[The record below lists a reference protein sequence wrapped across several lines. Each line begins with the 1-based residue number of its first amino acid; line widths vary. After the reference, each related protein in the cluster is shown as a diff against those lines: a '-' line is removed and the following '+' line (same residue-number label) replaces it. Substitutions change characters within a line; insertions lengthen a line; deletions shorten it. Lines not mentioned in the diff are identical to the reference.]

1 MEVFVLG
8 LIWDTLEGKVMMDY
22 TYVYTC
28 SVSWSKKIVT
38 YLLSSVFSLHIIY
51 F

>member
-22 TYVYTC
+22 TYAC
-28 SVSWSKKIVT
+28 SVSWSKKVVT
-38 YLLSSVFSLHIIY
+38 DTF
-51 F
+51 